1 MDETSTRRRAAF
13 LPLRV
18 GGADGERAGYR
29 GVSVRSSAIVNRKS
43 QMPVHGQ
50 GRDVGAI
57 PEKMQIHTESGI
69 RRATINATILV
80 SAGFTGYP
88 WAMLC

>member
-1 MDETSTRRRAAF
+1 
-13 LPLRV
+13 
-18 GGADGERAGYR
+18 
-29 GVSVRSSAIVNRKS
+29 
-43 QMPVHGQ
+43 MPVHGE

-57 PEKMQIHTESGI
+57 LEKMQIHTESGI

-88 WAMLC
+88 WAMSC